1 VSTIIRRTKIV
12 ATLGPSSESP
22 EILDKLVKAGVN
34 VVRLNFSHGTPD
46 EHRQRAENVRQAA
59 RNNGV
64 VVGILADMQGPK
76 IRVGKYVN
84 GKTMLEP
91 GQKYIIDGALDL
103 DAGND
108 ERVGITYKEL
118 IGDVVAGDRLL
129 LNDGL
134 IVMDVDEVVGQEIRC
149 TVILGGELSNNKG
162 INKAGGG
169 LSAEALTEKDKE
181 DIITACSI
189 GVDYIAISFP
199 RHGADMDYARELV
212 RAAGGNAG
220 LVAKVERAEAVQD
233 ENLKSIMESSDA
245 VMVARGDLGVEV
257 GDAAVPPIQKKMLR
271 MAPKYNCPVI
281 VATQMMESMCNH
293 PIPTR
298 AEVNDVANAVLD
310 GTDAVMLSGESA
322 AGKYPVEAVA
332 AMHRTCIETEKQ
344 RVMPS
349 SATRDPRFPPQSV
362 DECIAR
368 QAMET
373 AHAMP
378 IRAIAAFTDSGN
390 TVLYMS
396 RHLGDVPIYAL
407 TPNDSTLG
415 RVTLFRNVT
424 PLCMPVHYGPTEAPK
439 ATLAVKKLML
449 EKNLVDKDDLI
460 IMTFGTPMGH
470 SGGTNALKIVRISD
484 NLSDDEVEYFG

>member
-1 VSTIIRRTKIV
+1 MSKIIRRTKIV
-12 ATLGPSSESP
+12 ATLGPASESP
-22 EILDKLVKAGVN
+22 AVLDRLIKAGVN
-34 VVRLNFSHGTPD
+34 VVRLNFSHGTPE
-46 EHRQRAENVRQAA
+46 EHRQRAESVRAA
-59 RNNGV
+59 AKNNGV

-76 IRVGKYVN
+76 IRVGKFIT
-84 GKTMLEP
+84 GKTELVP
-91 GQKYIIDGALDL
+91 GQKFIIDAEMDL

-118 IGDVVAGDRLL
+118 IDDVKPGDRLL

-134 IVMDVDEVVGQEIRC
+134 IVMDADSVVGQEIHC

-169 LSAEALTEKDKE
+169 LSAAALTEKDKE

-199 RHGADMDYARELV
+199 RHGADMDYARSLV
-212 RAAGGNAG
+212 RAAGGHAG
-220 LVAKVERAEAVQD
+220 LVAKVERAEAVED

-281 VATQMMESMCNH
+281 VATQMMESMCSN

-322 AGKYPVEAVA
+322 AGKYPVEAVE

-344 RVMPS
+344 RVLPS
-349 SATRDPRFPPQSV
+349 SATRDPRFPPHSV

-373 AHAMP
+373 AHSMP
-378 IRAIAAFTDSGN
+378 IRAIAAFTDTGN

-407 TPNDSTLG
+407 TPKQSTLG

-424 PLCMPVHYGPTEAPK
+424 PLCMPVDYGPTEAPQ
-439 ATLAVKKLML
+439 ATIDVKQMML
-449 EKNLVDKDDLI
+449 EKGIVNEEDLI

-470 SGGTNALKIVRISD
+470 SGGTNALKIIRIGD
-484 NLSDDEVEYFG
+484 NLS

>member
-1 VSTIIRRTKIV
+1 MIRRTKIV
-12 ATLGPSSESP
+12 ATLGPASESP
-22 EILDKLVKAGVN
+22 AVLDRLIKAGVN
-34 VVRLNFSHGTPD
+34 VVRLNFSHGTPE
-46 EHRQRAENVRQAA
+46 EHRQRAESVRAA
-59 RNNGV
+59 AKNNGV

-76 IRVGKYVN
+76 IRVGKFIT
-84 GKTMLEP
+84 GKTELVP
-91 GQKYIIDGALDL
+91 GQKFIIDAEMDL
-103 DAGND
+103 NAGND
-108 ERVGITYKEL
+108 ECVGITYKEL
-118 IGDVVAGDRLL
+118 IDDVKPGDRLL

-134 IVMDVDEVVGQEIRC
+134 IVMDADSVVGQKIHC

-169 LSAEALTEKDKE
+169 LSAAALTEKDKE

-199 RHGADMDYARELV
+199 RHGADMDYARSLV
-212 RAAGGNAG
+212 RAAGGHAG
-220 LVAKVERAEAVQD
+220 LVAKVERAEAVED

-281 VATQMMESMCNH
+281 VATQMMESMCSN

-322 AGKYPVEAVA
+322 AGKYPVEAVE

-344 RVMPS
+344 RVLPS
-349 SATRDPRFPPQSV
+349 SATRDPRFPPHSV

-373 AHAMP
+373 AHSMP
-378 IRAIAAFTDSGN
+378 IRAIAAFTDTGN

-407 TPNDSTLG
+407 TPKQSTLG

-424 PLCMPVHYGPTEAPK
+424 PLCMPVDYGPTEAPQ
-439 ATLAVKKLML
+439 ATIDVKQMML
-449 EKNLVDKDDLI
+449 EKGIVNEEDLI

-470 SGGTNALKIVRISD
+470 SGGTNALKIIRIGD
-484 NLSDDEVEYFG
+484 NLS